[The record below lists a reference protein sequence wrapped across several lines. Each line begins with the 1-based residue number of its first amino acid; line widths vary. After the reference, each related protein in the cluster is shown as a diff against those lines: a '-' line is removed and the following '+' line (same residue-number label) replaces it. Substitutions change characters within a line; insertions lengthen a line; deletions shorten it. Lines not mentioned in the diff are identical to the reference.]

1 MSTTFITASG
11 TEIGKTFVTAALIYE
26 FKRRGETV
34 RALKPIVSGF
44 DDNDAQESDPGI
56 LLTALGETLSPAAI
70 ARIAPWRFT
79 APLSPDMAARREGRA
94 IDFDALV
101 AFSRTAMK
109 GQQNRLLIEGV
120 GGVMVPLTT
129 DQTVL
134 DWIAALDD
142 VSAVLVGGSYLG
154 AISHT
159 LTALNALNQSG
170 VSVRAIVVNETP
182 GSAVDLDETTATIAR
197 FAPGTTVIAW
207 PRLAGPNIAHPALQ
221 RLADLL

>member
-182 GSAVDLDETTATIAR
+182 GSTVDLDETTATIAR

-207 PRLAGPNIAHPALQ
+207 PPGGNASSSLM
-221 RLADLL
+221 